1 MHVRLDLEEFFLW
14 LASYSPND
22 LVGQPGRCFNSP
34 LALFLS
40 SKSGCV
46 MGEDGK
52 RYGRAIVE
60 SHLWRFLPLWAQVF
74 ASLTEHALGSSLS
87 AYDAVVF
94 LVQVETLLVPSP
106 ALAA

>member
-60 SHLWRFLPLWAQVF
+60 SHLWRFLTIWEQVV
-74 ASLTEHALGSSLS
+74 ACLTVNDLGSSLS
-87 AYDAVVF
+87 AYDAGVLLFHVA
-94 LVQVETLLVPSP
+94 TLL
-106 ALAA
+106 